1 MKVNPGVSGSS
12 GRLARSGSPD
22 IRWNVMRFVGRRLS
36 TFAELSNCRV
46 EENASSGECI
56 SPLRNASS
64 RGVVSRHEYL
74 VKIVTGLSGKTE
86 EVWWMVAISFKGDA
100 EGLEIER
107 VAGGQKLNLRQ
118 SSTPWF

>member
-1 MKVNPGVSGSS
+1 M
-12 GRLARSGSPD
+12 
-22 IRWNVMRFVGRRLS
+22 
-36 TFAELSNCRV
+36 
-46 EENASSGECI
+46 
-56 SPLRNASS
+56 
-64 RGVVSRHEYL
+64 SRHEYL